1 MCIPLQAV
9 YRKVVCLYLLQ
20 VIFFR
25 TYRNFKIV
33 SLQKNVKKKMEKKKC
48 KKREKNERRDRE
60 KVMRG

>member
-1 MCIPLQAV
+1 MYIPLQAI
-9 YRKVVCLYLLQ
+9 YRKVVCLCLLQ

-25 TYRNFKIV
+25 TNRNFKIG
-33 SLQKNVKKKMEKKKC
+33 SLQKNAKKKKEKKKC